1 MLKLTV
7 SHASLGDKPITLTPE
22 DMLGEGATI
31 GRASRN
37 QVVLEDPAISR
48 LHARVTLK
56 QGSAF
61 LMDAGSTAGTALN
74 GTRLAPNAPA
84 RLAEGDR
91 IVIGPFTLS
100 IGGAETGAEAL
111 RTTIMSDPP
120 ATAYMPLVGATPE
133 TCARWTGA
141 ELAVRVLRVITETP
155 EVKTLV
161 LVPEAPTLFTYLPG
175 QSVQVHLMI
184 DGQRVLRRYSLSSS
198 PTRPHALAITVRRSG
213 GGEGRTPGIAS
224 TWLHDRVAQGD
235 TLTISSP
242 HGEFSCA
249 KHPYPRLL
257 LVSAG
262 IGITPMLSMVRWLTD
277 SASEADVVLLHCAR
291 TSADL
296 IARRELEL
304 LAAENP
310 KLRLVLVTSRP
321 EHGAAW
327 VGLSGRLGD
336 ELLTLAVP
344 DVTRRRVFCC
354 APEPFRKALR
364 ALLVKRQFPL
374 ANLIEESFGRPDSP
388 SGNLGVGSSSG
399 PRTAAV
405 TKAV

>member
-22 DMLGEGATI
+22 DMMGEGASI

-74 GTRLAPNAPA
+74 GTRLAPNTPA

-100 IGGAETGAEAL
+100 VGGAETGADAL

-120 ATAYMPLVGATPE
+120 ASAYMPLVGATPE
-133 TCARWTGA
+133 TCARWSGA
-141 ELAVRVLRVITETP
+141 ELAVRVQRIIVETP

-161 LVPEAPTLFTYLPG
+161 LVPETPTLFAYLPG
-175 QSVQVHLMI
+175 QSVQVHI
-184 DGQRVLRRYSLSSS
+184 AVDGQKLQRRFTLSSS
-198 PTRPHALAITVRRSG
+198 PTRPYALAITVRRSG
-213 GGEGRTPGIAS
+213 GSEARAAGIAS
-224 TWLHDRVAQGD
+224 VWLHDRVAQGD
-235 TLTISSP
+235 TLVISSP
-242 HGEFSCA
+242 HGDFSCA
-249 KHPYPRLL
+249 RQPYPRLL
-257 LVSAG
+257 LASAG
-262 IGITPMLSMVRWLTD
+262 IGITPMLSMLRWLTD
-277 SASEADVVLLHCAR
+277 TASEADVVLLHCAR

-304 LAAENP
+304 LAMANP
-310 KLRLVLVTSRP
+310 RLRLVLVTSRP
-321 EHGAAW
+321 ETGAAW
-327 VGLSGRLGD
+327 IGLSGRLGD

-364 ALLVKRQFPL
+364 ALLAKRSFPMD
-374 ANLIEESFGRPDSP
+374 NLIEESFGRADTPTGSIGGG
-388 SGNLGVGSSSG
+388 SGQ
-399 PRTAAV
+399 RTASV
-405 TKAV
+405 TKTS

>member
-7 SHASLGDKPITLTPE
+7 SHASQGDKPITLTPE
-22 DMLGEGATI
+22 DMMGEGATI

-100 IGGAETGAEAL
+100 VGGAETGADAL

-120 ATAYMPLVGATPE
+120 ASAYMPLVGATPE
-133 TCARWTGA
+133 SCARWDGT
-141 ELAVRVLRVITETP
+141 ELAVRVQRIVPETP
-155 EVKTLV
+155 EVKTFI
-161 LVPEAPTLFTYLPG
+161 LVPEKPTLFSYLPG
-175 QSVQVHLMI
+175 QSVQVHLTI
-184 DGQRVLRRYSLSSS
+184 DGQRLQRRFSLSSS
-198 PTRPHALAITVRRSG
+198 PTRPYALAITVRRNG
-213 GGEGRTPGIAS
+213 GGEGRSPGVAS
-224 TWLHDRVAQGD
+224 VWLHDRIAQGD
-235 TLTISSP
+235 TIAISSP

-249 KHPYPRLL
+249 RHPYPRLL
-257 LVSAG
+257 LASAG
-262 IGITPMLSMVRWLTD
+262 IGIAPMLSMLRWLTD
-277 SASEADVVLLHCAR
+277 TASEADVVLLHCAR

-296 IARRELEL
+296 VARRELEL
-304 LAAENP
+304 LAAANP

-321 EHGAAW
+321 ENGAAW
-327 VGLSGRLGD
+327 VGLSARLGD
-336 ELLTLAVP
+336 ELLALAVP

-354 APEPFRKALR
+354 APDAFRKVLR
-364 ALLVKRQFPL
+364 ALLVKRSFGM
-374 ANLIEESFGRPDSP
+374 ANLIEESFGRADSP
-388 SGNLGVGSSSG
+388 TGGIGIGSG
-399 PRTAAV
+399 PRTAAI
-405 TKAV
+405 TKTT

>member
-7 SHASLGDKPITLTPE
+7 SHAGLGDKPITLTPE
-22 DMLGEGATI
+22 DMMGEGATI

-48 LHARVTLK
+48 LHARVSLK

-74 GTRLAPNAPA
+74 GTRLAPNTPA

-91 IVIGPFTLS
+91 IVIGPFTLAV
-100 IGGAETGAEAL
+100 GGAETGAEAL

-120 ATAYMPLVGATPE
+120 ASAYMPLVGATPE
-133 TCARWTGA
+133 SCARWNGG
-141 ELAVRVLRVITETP
+141 ELAVRVQRIVVETP

-161 LVPEAPTLFTYLPG
+161 LVPEVPTLFTYLPG
-175 QSVQVHLMI
+175 QSVQVHLAI
-184 DGQRVLRRYSLSSS
+184 DGQKLQRRFTLSSS
-198 PTRPHALAITVRRSG
+198 PTRPYALAITVRRSG
-213 GGEGRTPGIAS
+213 GSEARAAGTAS
-224 TWLHDRVAQGD
+224 VWLHDRVSQGD

-242 HGEFSCA
+242 HGDFSCA
-249 KHPYPRLL
+249 RHPYPRLL

-262 IGITPMLSMVRWLTD
+262 IGITPMLSMLRWLTD
-277 SASEADVVLLHCAR
+277 TASEADVVLLHCAR

-304 LAAENP
+304 LAAANP
-310 KLRLVLVTSRP
+310 RLHLVLVTSRP
-321 EHGAAW
+321 ENGAAW

-354 APEPFRKALR
+354 APEPFRKVLR
-364 ALLVKRQFPL
+364 ALLAKRQFPM
-374 ANLIEESFGRPDSP
+374 ANLIEESFGRADSP
-388 SGNLGVGSSSG
+388 TGSIGGGSG
-399 PRTAAV
+399 PRTATV
-405 TKAV
+405 TKTG